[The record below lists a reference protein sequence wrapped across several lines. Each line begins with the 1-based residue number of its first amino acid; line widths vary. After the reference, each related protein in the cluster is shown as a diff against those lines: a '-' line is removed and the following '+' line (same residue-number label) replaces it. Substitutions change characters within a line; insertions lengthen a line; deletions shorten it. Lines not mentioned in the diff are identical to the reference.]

1 MPPFVCISCIHTL
14 IIAICPARVKR
25 KSPKRRLRRI
35 KRGDF
40 EEVPRLSAASAG
52 ESRPARRCADTGP
65 AAQEAPYWWAYAPTG
80 PLIPKPVKKLEK
92 LFIAPKVRQVLY
104 ETSQRVFTRCVC
116 ARRKGFLIK
125 FFNQESVSVTF
136 GDCSPRG
143 RAKSGTPAKKGR
155 GTWRFRAPWGAL
167 SLNIPGPSAP
177 AGSGARRLP
186 RRAPSAAEA
195 TGPAGRWSPD

>member
-52 ESRPARRCADTGP
+52 ESRPARRCARIAEAPP
-65 AAQEAPYWWAYAPTG
+65 AAD
-80 PLIPKPVKKLEK
+80 K
-92 LFIAPKVRQVLY
+92 
-104 ETSQRVFTRCVC
+104 
-116 ARRKGFLIK
+116 ARRFRGSAPVGRHDGGQTWAPPYKTCVGRKSRRAGPVCPAARKRHIGGPTPL
-125 FFNQESVSVTF
+125 QALSVTF

-167 SLNIPGPSAP
+167 SLNIPGPSVP
-177 AGSGARRLP
+177 AGSGAGRRP

>member
-40 EEVPRLSAASAG
+40 EEVPRSAG
-52 ESRPARRCADTGP
+52 TTVGRHGPCRP
-65 AAQEAPYWWAYAPTG
+65 EAPYWWAYAPTG
-80 PLIPKPVKKLEK
+80 PLIPIPVKKLEK

-104 ETSQRVFTRCVC
+104 ETSQRVFTRCAC
-116 ARRKGFLIK
+116 ARRTGFLIK

-155 GTWRFRAPWGAL
+155 GTWRFRVPWGAL
-167 SLNIPGPSAP
+167 SLNIPDPSAP
-177 AGSGARRLP
+177 AGSGAGRRP